1 MKHIS
6 KTTSI
11 GIYNCK
17 NCMNK
22 QIKCK
27 NIIYK
32 NTLDNR
38 LKLESMD
45 LQFLKIILYGK
56 NMT

>member
-1 MKHIS
+1 
-6 KTTSI
+6 
-11 GIYNCK
+11 
-17 NCMNK
+17 MNK

-27 NIIYK
+27 NIINK

-45 LQFLKIILYGK
+45 LQFLKMYIIW
-56 NMT
+56 